1 MKTLIVDFSPI
12 VYRFAFSSTT
22 YASAKLKLKKNEIG
36 VYNFNEYKDIF
47 IFKLL
52 DYISQFKTRFNV
64 DEVVLALDSS
74 PYWRKAFWSG
84 YKHGRLKND
93 KSGIDWLE
101 LKKCA
106 KEITNL
112 LKENS
117 TYKVIDLLGAEGDD
131 TGFVLSKEL
140 SARGHQV
147 IVKSLDHD
155 WYYNLE
161 YNNVKYWQT
170 KHNHK
175 TKQCGFVEFH
185 QDELDVLKW
194 EHCFFGDKGDYL
206 LGVNA
211 YTQFSPEFKSLYPK
225 MTELKAWPK
234 RHEIDQ
240 AFIAKHKVQYPELFE
255 KNKLSAYK
263 QPPFGAK
270 SYNKKKLKE
279 GFTDQEFL
287 DLNPIHQLNYDLN
300 TMLALPAGIPDDVR
314 QLIITEYDNTG
325 KVLDTGA
332 LTKYFMDN
340 NIFDLIGKLGMF

>member
-1 MKTLIVDFSPI
+1 MSP
-12 VYRFAFSSTT
+12 VFYRFAFSSTT
-22 YASAKLKLKKNEIG
+22 YASTRLKLKKDTDG
-36 VYNFNEYKDIF
+36 LYNLDEYKDIF
-47 IFKLL
+47 IFRTL
-52 DYISQFKTRFNV
+52 DYISQFKTRFGA
-64 DEVVLALDSS
+64 DEIVLAIDSK
-74 PYWRKAFWSG
+74 PYWRKEHWSG
-84 YKHGRLKND
+84 YKFGRLKND
-93 KSGIDWLE
+93 KTGINWTQQKDVTKE
-101 LKKCA
+101 MVEVLKA
-106 KEITNL
+106 
-112 LKENS
+112 NS
-117 TYKVIDLLGAEGDD
+117 TYKVIDLARVEGDD
-131 TGFVLSKEL
+131 TLFILSEEL
-140 SARGHQV
+140 SNRGHEV
-147 IVKSLDHD
+147 VVKSLDHD
-155 WYYNLE
+155 IYYCLE
-161 YNNVKYWQT
+161 NPNVKYWQT

-175 TKQCGFVEFH
+175 TKQCAFVEFH

-287 DLNPIHQLNYDLN
+287 DRDPIHQLNYDLN
-300 TMLALPAGIPDDVR
+300 TMLALPAGIPEDVR
-314 QLIITEYDNTG
+314 QLIIDEYDNTG

-340 NIFDLIGKLGMF
+340 NIFELIGKLGMF